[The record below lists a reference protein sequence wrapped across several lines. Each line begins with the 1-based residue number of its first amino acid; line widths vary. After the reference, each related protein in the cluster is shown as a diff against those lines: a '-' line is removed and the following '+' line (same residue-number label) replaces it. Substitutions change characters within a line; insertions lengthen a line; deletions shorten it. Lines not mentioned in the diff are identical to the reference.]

1 MCNGDKWRTVQRV
14 CIPAAPVLSYNE
26 APYRVCSGSLLFS
39 KRKKKKKTHR
49 HSAKQLPSLHAHVCA
64 VRAFK
69 FFGAQQDLNDHVALS
84 LCKLD
89 GIHVTEREK

>member
-1 MCNGDKWRTVQRV
+1 MLRQ
-14 CIPAAPVLSYNE
+14 PA
-26 APYRVCSGSLLFS
+26 LL
-39 KRKKKKKTHR
+39 KEEKKTKHR
-49 HSAKQLPSLHAHVCA
+49 HSAKQLPFLHAHVCA
-64 VRAFK
+64 VRVFK